1 MKEVAMSN
9 PSATSSGDS
18 MPDGLG
24 LDAWW
29 NEPAYKRCDSF
40 PRRGVF
46 ILNHLLQR
54 DPIKF
59 VYVMYNLYRAA
70 SIDAGEITAS
80 QWKTILKYMG
90 ATDEEIRGVQMR
102 MRPPSVTPVESQ
114 SQQPT
119 NATKVRSE

>member
-1 MKEVAMSN
+1 MSN

-40 PRRGVF
+40 SRRGVF

-59 VYVMYNLYRAA
+59 VYVMYNPVPRC
-70 SIDAGEITAS
+70 IDRR
-80 QWKTILKYMG
+80 
-90 ATDEEIRGVQMR
+90 RGDYGL
-102 MRPPSVTPVESQ
+102 SVEDHPETYG
-114 SQQPT
+114 
-119 NATKVRSE
+119 RH